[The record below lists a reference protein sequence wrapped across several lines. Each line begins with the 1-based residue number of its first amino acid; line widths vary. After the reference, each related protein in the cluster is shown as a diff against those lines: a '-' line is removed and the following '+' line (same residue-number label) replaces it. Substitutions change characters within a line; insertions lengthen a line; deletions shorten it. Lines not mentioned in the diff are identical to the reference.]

1 MKVLFVY
8 PDFHVNKRPNGT
20 VSYEPAGWYN
30 EGLASLSAVL
40 RARGH
45 ETALYHLLLPPTKA
59 EFQAELRRQ
68 NPGLVAFALRSEV
81 FRTGAGEAVW
91 AKELGYT
98 TIAGSYHPTLN
109 PEESIASPGIDIV
122 CLGEGE
128 APLAELCD
136 RLDSG
141 RDSYDIP
148 SLWLKR
154 GDEIVRNPVGP
165 VVENLDDLPIPDFS
179 LFDFAKLMSSQTY
192 TALVSFT
199 RGCPYNCTYCCN
211 HEIHSI
217 YPNRKAWLRSRSPG
231 NVVDYI
237 RKLRQFYPEGRYL
250 RVMDDIF
257 HWREEWLAEFVPLYR
272 AEFDMPL
279 AVNHRPN
286 LFSENMARLL
296 REAGCY
302 QVYFGLESGNE
313 FIRKQVLHRHMTNEQ
328 IKIAFANARKAGMIT
343 ASYNMVGL
351 PYENME
357 RALDTIKLNAQIG
370 VNRILNPIF
379 CPYPNTDLYD
389 TAVKE
394 GFCSPKVDY
403 EDNVVCTMPDF
414 GEKEINF
421 VCANFKLFVK
431 FYKIAYRLPAFP
443 RKNLEKLI
451 DRLFLSPRLPYEALT
466 RLAYARQ
473 DQSSRIKDLLRRRT
487 PGIFIFI
494 RDRLVG
500 NRL

>member
-8 PDFHVNKRPNGT
+8 PDFHVNKRPKGS

-40 RARGH
+40 KRRGH
-45 ETALYHLLLPPTKA
+45 DTALCHLLRPPTKT
-59 EFQAELRRQ
+59 EFQAAVRRHE
-68 NPGLVAFALRSEV
+68 PRLVAFALRSEV
-81 FRTGAGEAVW
+81 FRSGAGLALW

-128 APLAELCD
+128 EPLAELCD
-136 RLDSG
+136 RLESG
-141 RDSYDIP
+141 RDPGDIP

-154 GDEIVRNPVGP
+154 EGKVIRNPVGP

-179 LFDFAKLMSSQTY
+179 LFNFDRLMSSQTY

-211 HEIHSI
+211 HEIHSL
-217 YPNRKAWLRSRSPG
+217 YPNRKRWLRSRSPQ
-231 NVVDYI
+231 NAITYI
-237 RKLRQFYPEGRYL
+237 RMVRKYYPEVRYL

-286 LFSENMARLL
+286 LFSENAASLL

-302 QVYFGLESGNE
+302 QVYFGVESGNE
-313 FIRKQVLHRHMTNEQ
+313 FIRKQVLHRHMTNDQ
-328 IKIAFANARKAGMIT
+328 IKTAFANARKAGMIT

-351 PYENME
+351 PFENME

-370 VNRILNPIF
+370 ANRILNPIF

-389 TAVKE
+389 IAVKE

-414 GEKEINF
+414 GEKQIDF
-421 VCANFKLFVK
+421 VCTNFKLFVK
-431 FYKIAYRLPAFP
+431 LYRIAYRLPAFLG
-443 RKNLEKLI
+443 RGLEYLV
-451 DRLFLSPRLPYEALT
+451 DRLFLWPRLPYGALT
-466 RLAYARQ
+466 KLANARH
-473 DQSSRIKDLLRRRT
+473 DPLARAKNVLRERT
-487 PGIFIFI
+487 PNIYIFV
-494 RDRLVG
+494 RDRLIG